1 MILQGVDALNRVT
14 FDAAAHTLRTRSP
27 ITLPEIAPLTESEDW
42 KHLDNLRQITSLLNG
57 STSSSGVGTVAGM
70 GMGTGGPR
78 AATNSS
84 VNFRTT
90 TQVYNPFIPNVE

>member
-1 MILQGVDALNRVT
+1 MDALNRVT

-27 ITLPEIAPLTESEDW
+27 ITLPEFAPLTESEDW

-84 VNFRTT
+84 VDFRTT
-90 TQVYNPFIPNVE
+90 TQVYNSFIPNVE